1 MVKLGNFLFHYRNIL
16 FPVFYLMLFIPSPHL
31 FSDYRIA
38 LVLGF
43 SVAMFGQICRVATI
57 GLKYIVRGGKNRRVY
72 AEDLITEGLFAH
84 TRNPLYV
91 GNVSIL
97 IGLGLMTNTLLFN
110 LVMSPLFIFI
120 YQAIIRAEENF
131 LRNKF
136 GAAFDEYCADTN
148 RWLPKLKGLSETM
161 SSMEFNWKRV
171 IIKEYTS
178 AYIWLSGAVLVI
190 VKTFYRLE
198 SQELYLT
205 YRYPMLVV
213 LFVLL
218 ALYLFTRYL
227 KKSKKLKAD

>member
-1 MVKLGNFLFHYRNIL
+1 
-16 FPVFYLMLFIPSPHL
+16 MLFIPSPHL

>member
-136 GAAFDEYCADTN
+136 GAAFDAYCADTN